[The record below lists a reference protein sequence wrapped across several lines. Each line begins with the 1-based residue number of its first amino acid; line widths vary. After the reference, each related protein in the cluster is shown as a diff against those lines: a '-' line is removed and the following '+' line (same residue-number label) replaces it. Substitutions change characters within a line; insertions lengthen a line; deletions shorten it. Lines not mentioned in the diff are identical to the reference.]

1 MSSAKCLP
9 FCSGLNELRKTIRQL
24 HPSITKRSLNSPA
37 GGYSCMQLTDET
49 TRPQS
54 RDWVASVSIIP
65 SMYTAQQMALAALV
79 AAFHSI
85 YNTLPWQHTGP
96 LNRACHLGGH
106 FWDYYPHALSLSQI
120 TATHLK
126 VRSSNESH
134 WLDILTGY
142 QDSNP
147 NNGHQ
152 RKCPILTVEKLFCKI
167 PKYAISA
174 KIFLCHHCSISAN
187 GSQKCRTLLI
197 FSSPVF
203 SWGHVYLFCTSISVI
218 LGILMAE
225 LCWLP
230 GPRLNIKTIFP
241 SMGISMLKIRWS
253 QDCLIFNMGIR
264 TLVRRHLNNEM
275 DPWLWLNIGHSG
287 PRSSQCQAKCCCC
300 LGWLDSMLDI
310 YPVSHHR
317 KTGPIST

>member
-1 MSSAKCLP
+1 MK
-9 FCSGLNELRKTIRQL
+9 
-24 HPSITKRSLNSPA
+24 
-37 GGYSCMQLTDET
+37 
-49 TRPQS
+49 
-54 RDWVASVSIIP
+54 
-65 SMYTAQQMALAALV
+65 SMGA
-79 AAFHSI
+79 
-85 YNTLPWQHTGP
+85 W
-96 LNRACHLGGH
+96 
-106 FWDYYPHALSLSQI
+106 
-120 TATHLK
+120 
-126 VRSSNESH
+126 SSNESH
-134 WLDILTGY
+134 WLDNLTGY

-152 RKCPILTVEKLFCKI
+152 VKCPILTVEKLFCKI
-167 PKYAISA
+167 PKYANSA

-241 SMGISMLKIRWS
+241 NMGISMLKIRWS
-253 QDCLIFNMGIR
+253 QDCLIFNMGIP

-310 YPVSHHR
+310 LSSQSSQENRAHFNIKTVFPGIGIPIIKVRHVFIIIIGILILVKLHILRWPPVSLFQYKDAILPVLEIPR
-317 KTGPIST
+317 WR